1 MSHQLDE
8 RIRNH
13 AAALDQAAPPIR
25 LDDIRAASRS
35 VGGRRHLR
43 PLAAAAAVVL
53 VVVGGL
59 VAISAV
65 RDPEPEPA
73 AVSAPLPTTPPDTT
87 TTEASMSEA
96 LDEART
102 RWADAA
108 VTSYRLDVAEDRNF
122 GSRGCNWTTLVSD
135 GVVTETRINPRINPS
150 STAQECPPAEWTVE
164 QLHDLISSWL
174 VSIEEFA
181 SPEFGDHT
189 LQVEYNEIGVP
200 VTMEYDLANGD
211 DEEASMRV
219 NFELLQTAAA
229 IDQESA
235 PASTQPAD
243 PSGSPP
249 APRTFIDD
257 ERGLRCMEYETSQE
271 SRARSSVCFDDSYD
285 ELGIRTVEAG
295 DHYPK
300 ATIIGATDAADAVR
314 VVLTGGGA
322 EHHVDL
328 VVVDGWSER
337 IFFADLPA
345 GAVEVR
351 LETEDGRVLSSTT
364 P

>member
-1 MSHQLDE
+1 MSHQLGE

-25 LDDIRAASRS
+25 LDDVRASSRS
-35 VGGRRHLR
+35 VGGRRSLR
-43 PLAAAAAVVL
+43 PFAAAAAVVL

-59 VAISAV
+59 VAITAV

-73 AVSAPLPTTPPDTT
+73 AVSAPLSTTPPDTT
-87 TTEASMSEA
+87 PTEPSVSEA

-102 RWADAA
+102 RWVDAA
-108 VTSYRLDVAEDRNF
+108 VTSYRLAVAEDRNYW
-122 GSRGCNWTTLVSD
+122 SRGCTWTTLVSG
-135 GVVTETRINPRINPS
+135 GVVTETTVVPS
-150 STAQECPPAEWTVE
+150 STAQECPPAEFTVE
-164 QLHDLISSWL
+164 HLHDLISSWL
-174 VSIEEFA
+174 ASIEEFA

-219 NFELLQTAAA
+219 TFELLQNADAV
-229 IDQESA
+229 DQESA

-249 APRTFIDD
+249 APRTFIDED
-257 ERGLRCMEYETSQE
+257 GLRCMEYDTSTVN
-271 SRARSSVCFDDSYD
+271 SASSGVCFDDSFD

-295 DHYPK
+295 DHYPR
-300 ATIIGATDAADAVR
+300 ATIIGATDAAEAVR
-314 VVLTGGGA
+314 VVMTGDGA
-322 EHHVDL
+322 EHQVDL
-328 VVVDGWSER
+328 VVVDGWPER

-364 P
+364 A

>member
-13 AAALDQAAPPIR
+13 AAALDQGAPPIQ
-25 LDDIRAASRS
+25 LDDVRASSRS
-35 VGGRRHLR
+35 AGGRRLLR
-43 PLAAAAAVVL
+43 PLAAAAAGVL

-65 RDPEPEPA
+65 RDPKPEPA
-73 AVSAPLPTTPPDTT
+73 AVSAPLSTTPPDTT
-87 TTEASMSEA
+87 PTEPSVSEA

-108 VTSYRLDVAEDRNF
+108 VTSYRLDVAEDRNNW
-122 GSRGCNWTTLVSD
+122 SRGCNWTTLVSD
-135 GVVTETRINPRINPS
+135 GGVTETRINPRINPS

-174 VSIEEFA
+174 ASIEELA

-189 LQVEYNEIGVP
+189 LQVDYNEIGVP

-211 DEEASMRV
+211 DEEASMRAT
-219 NFELLQTAAA
+219 FELLQTAPV

-257 ERGLRCMEYETSQE
+257 DGLRCMEYDTSTENQ
-271 SRARSSVCFDDSYD
+271 ARSGVCFDDSYD

-300 ATIIGATDAADAVR
+300 ATIIGATDVAEAVR
-314 VVLTGGGA
+314 VVIAGDGA

-328 VVVDGWSER
+328 VVVDGWPER

-364 P
+364 A

>member
-1 MSHQLDE
+1 MSHQLGE

-25 LDDIRAASRS
+25 LDGVRASSRS
-35 VGGRRHLR
+35 VGGRRLLR
-43 PLAAAAAVVL
+43 PLVAAAAVVV

-65 RDPEPEPA
+65 RDPGPEPA
-73 AVSAPLPTTPPDTT
+73 AVSAPFPATPPDTT
-87 TTEASMSEA
+87 PTEPSVSEA
-96 LDEART
+96 LDEARS
-102 RWADAA
+102 RWVGAA
-108 VTSYRLDVAEDRNF
+108 VTSYRLDVAEDRNYS
-122 GSRGCNWTTLVSD
+122 SRGCEWTTLVSD
-135 GVVTETRINPRINPS
+135 GVVTETTVAPS
-150 STAQECPPAEWTVE
+150 STAQECPPAEGTVE

-174 VSIEEFA
+174 ASIEEFA

-189 LQVEYNEIGVP
+189 VQVEYNEIGVP
-200 VTMEYDLANGD
+200 VTMEYDLANSD
-211 DEEASMRV
+211 DEETSMRV
-219 NFELLQTAAA
+219 TFELRQTTAAL
-229 IDQESA
+229 DQESA

-243 PSGSPP
+243 QSGSPP

-257 ERGLRCMEYETSQE
+257 ERGLRCMEYETSTE

-300 ATIIGATDAADAVR
+300 TTIIGATDAADAVR
-314 VVLTGGGA
+314 VVIAGDGA

-328 VVVDGWSER
+328 VVVDGWPER

-364 P
+364 A